1 MNISTRKKGK
11 HLIVSLAGE
20 LNLYNVGEVKSQIT
34 SAISPD
40 TSSLVM
46 DFKDLTYI
54 DSSGIGLM
62 AQLKK
67 KYSSGGGHFSLM
79 GVSKEVMDVLRIT
92 ALDSFFTFVSG
103 EEKLEG

>member
-1 MNISTRKKGK
+1 MELATRKKGK
-11 HLIVSLAGE
+11 HLIVALVGE
-20 LNLYNVGEVKSQIT
+20 LNLYNVGEVKAQIT
-34 SAISPD
+34 AAVGAD

-46 DFKDLTYI
+46 DFKDLKYI

-67 KYSSGGGHFSLM
+67 KYTAGSGQFGLM

-92 ALDSFFTFVSG
+92 ALDNFFVFFSS

>member
-1 MNISTRKKGK
+1 MNVATRKKGK
-11 HLIVSLAGE
+11 HLIVALNGE

-34 SAISPD
+34 TAVGAD
-40 TSSLVM
+40 TTSLVM
-46 DFKDLTYI
+46 DFTNLKYI

-67 KYSSGGGHFSLM
+67 KYGTGAGQFALM
-79 GVSKEVMDVLRIT
+79 AVSKEVMDVLRIT
-92 ALDSFFTFVSG
+92 ALDSFFSFVSA

>member
-20 LNLYNVGEVKSQIT
+20 LNLYNVGEVKNQIT
-34 SAISPD
+34 SSISAD

-46 DFKDLTYI
+46 DFKELTYI

-67 KYSSGGGHFSLM
+67 KYGAGAGRFTLM

-92 ALDSFFTFVSG
+92 ALDSFFQFASG
-103 EEKLEG
+103 EDKLEG